1 MLRLRTFGG
10 LTLEQDGTPC
20 TGAATQRRRL
30 ALLALLAAGPEIGT
44 SRDRLAA
51 FLWPDADP
59 ARTRHSLDDAL
70 SALRRDLGA
79 SLFLGVATLRLNPEV
94 LKSDV
99 AERADALRRGDLELA
114 VALHSGP
121 FLEGFAAPPGA
132 DELERWVDQERGRH
146 RAEQARALDSLAAH
160 AASRGDTDTA
170 IRWRSVRVAFD
181 PLDTPATLRLLE
193 AHAAAGHHVEA
204 LRLARVHET
213 LVRGELDTTPGPE
226 WTAVVERLR
235 RSADVVAAP
244 LPRIAPAV
252 AVERKDSAEPAI
264 PDASPV
270 VVPFQAGNTDSV
282 TDAMQTAPIP
292 NAHTA
297 ARTGTPR
304 RLILAGTVLL
314 ACIVAGGAAWSL
326 GLITTKPPRS
336 APTSWRV
343 LVVPFQNA
351 TNDTA
356 LAPLGRMAA
365 DWVAQGLAGVQG
377 VTVTTDPGL
386 SPTAD
391 RVELERAAD
400 RQDAGSVVS
409 GSYYADGDSIRLQ
422 VHVTDVAGWV
432 LRPGVGP
439 VSAPR
444 TLPTALL
451 VPLRQRVMVMLAAAH
466 DPRYAAFTGGAL
478 PPTYDAY
485 DQYLAGTALFEQGR
499 WADALPYYWRAAALD
514 SSYVQPLLG
523 AVDADLNLGRTAAAD
538 TLVRRLEL
546 RRGSLSPADQGSV
559 DRLRGTING
568 DAMGALAGA
577 RASASASPGAQLPP
591 YLHALMA
598 LRAGRPREALAAAGP
613 IATSFGRTRTPWA
626 GGIYWSVVT
635 AAHHM
640 RGEYAAELDA
650 ARTARAYHDDS
661 PNVRAME
668 LRAFAALGQIDS
680 LRSGLAELEAMPS
693 ARGAASTASL
703 LITVGQELDAH
714 GHSADA
720 RAVFRQAVVAANAL
734 PSAVQRTPTARFDR
748 AQALYLLGDYDA
760 AAPIFAT
767 LESERPDEP
776 QYIVFRGLIAAHQG
790 RNTDAERV
798 DEQLRTLKPPYDRG
812 QTAFA
817 RARLAAVMGRRS
829 TALTLL
835 RQALAEGVW
844 YGVSLH
850 ADADLA
856 SLRAASDFQVLVAPG
871 G

>member
-10 LTLEQDGTPC
+10 LTLERDGALC

-30 ALLALLAAGPEIGT
+30 ALLALLAAGPDGGT
-44 SRDRLAA
+44 SRERIAA

-94 LKSDV
+94 LTSDV
-99 AERADALRRGDLELA
+99 AERADALRRGDLERA

-121 FLEGFAAPPGA
+121 FLEGFAVPGA
-132 DELERWVDQERGRH
+132 DELERWIDQERGRC
-146 RAEQARALDSLAAH
+146 RAEQARALDSLASQAT
-160 AASRGDTDTA
+160 SRGDADAA
-170 IRWRSVRVAFD
+170 IRWRSTRVALD
-181 PLDTPATLRLLE
+181 PLDTRATLRLLE
-193 AHAAAGHHVEA
+193 AHVAAGRHVEA

-213 LVRGELDTTPGPE
+213 LVRAELDTTPGPE
-226 WTAVVERLR
+226 WTAAVERLR
-235 RSADVVAAP
+235 RPAESVAPQVTRVEPVAAIEMEREIE
-244 LPRIAPAV
+244 LGTLDAPRITTH
-252 AVERKDSAEPAI
+252 
-264 PDASPV
+264 
-270 VVPFQAGNTDSV
+270 G
-282 TDAMQTAPIP
+282 
-292 NAHTA
+292 
-297 ARTGTPR
+297 R
-304 RLILAGTVLL
+304 RPLFIVAGTFVL
-314 ACIVAGGAAWSL
+314 ACVVAGGAVWSL
-326 GLITTKPPRS
+326 GRIGRERPRRV
-336 APTSWRV
+336 AASWRV

-356 LAPLGRMAA
+356 LAPLGRMAS
-365 DWVAQGLAGVQG
+365 DWVAQGLAGVEG

-391 RVELERAAD
+391 RAELEHAANT
-400 RQDAGSVVS
+400 QDAGSVVS

-422 VHVTDVAGWV
+422 VRVTDVAGWV

-444 TLPTALL
+444 ALPTAIL
-451 VPLRQRVMVMLAAAH
+451 VPLRQRVMVVLAAAH
-466 DPRYAAFTGGAL
+466 DPRYAAFSGGVL
-478 PPTYDAY
+478 PPTYEAY
-485 DQYLAGTALFEQGR
+485 DQYLAGTAVFEQGR

-523 AVDADLNLGRTAAAD
+523 AVDAELNLGRTASAD

-546 RRGSLSPADQGSV
+546 RRGSLTTADRGSV
-559 DRLRGTING
+559 DRLRGVING

-577 RASASASPGAQLPP
+577 RASASASPGAQLPH
-591 YLHALMA
+591 YLHALTA
-598 LRAGRPREALAAAGP
+598 LRAGRPREALAAAAP
-613 IATSFGRTRTPWA
+613 IASSFGRMRTPWA

-640 RGEYAAELDA
+640 RGEYAAELEA

-661 PNVRAME
+661 PDVRAME

-680 LRSGLAELEAMPS
+680 LRQGLAELEVMPS
-693 ARGAASTASL
+693 TLGAAPTASL
-703 LITVGQELDAH
+703 LVMTAQELDAH
-714 GHSADA
+714 GHPADA
-720 RAVFRQAVVAANAL
+720 RAVLRHAVITVNAL
-734 PSAVQRTPTARFDR
+734 PSSVQRMPTARFDL
-748 AQALYLLGDYDA
+748 AQALYLLGDYDT

-767 LESERPDEP
+767 LESEQPDEP
-776 QYIVFRGLIAAHQG
+776 RYLVFRGLIAAHRG
-790 RNTDAERV
+790 RDDEAERV
-798 DEQLRTLKPPYDRG
+798 DERLATLKRPYDRG

-817 RARLAAVMGRRS
+817 RARLAAVQGHRN

-844 YGVSLH
+844 YGVAMH

-856 SLRAASDFQVLVAPG
+856 SLRAAPGFQALLAPG